1 MARPLNQI
9 KAEGQAAYLRG
20 DREAAQRLME
30 EYKATEA
37 RSKASIAAEQARDR
51 AISPLEGM
59 SGLDKLHVG
68 AASGLVNVGRRAGQ
82 LLLPKSLEERFGVSD
97 EDIDSQRTTDSA
109 LQSTLPGAVGRFVT
123 EAALTAPVGGAA
135 GSAVKGTLGAVN
147 LARTGRLA
155 GLAAEGAAGGEL
167 ASGDAGEGALFS
179 LGLGGV
185 GKLLQKAVRGSSS
198 VTPEA
203 RRLMS
208 EGVTLSPGQ
217 QNPQGIVAQFE
228 QGLERVPGLGA
239 LAQKVRVANLEEA
252 PAALFNR
259 RFGASYKPG
268 ASFESMVEDTA
279 EMLGKRYDNI
289 RASMAP
295 VKGGGGW
302 ELERAWRKAVNNPNT
317 LASPSIRKE
326 VGTWLEGQLSA
337 LKQKGQNVT
346 AKDLLDVRQAL
357 RAHVRD
363 AVQDGSR
370 EGKQLA
376 KLFRDA
382 EEELTQ
388 QIEHALPAAGRAL
401 LKETDAMYAA
411 YKPLETA
418 GFAAAARPRGAPTP
432 GQLINAA
439 KQAEGQSGWSGRA
452 SGRDQQFLRD
462 LRDVSERS
470 VRPTGAILPMTLAS
484 IPASLGLYPMMTKFG
499 SQLHAGMRPTQR
511 AAQAVIDN
519 LPAPVRALIETLR
532 RGTAGALTDSPE
544 E

>member
-9 KAEGQAAYLRG
+9 KAEGQAAYQRG
-20 DREAAQRLME
+20 DRETARRLME
-30 EYKATEA
+30 EYKAREA
-37 RSKASIAAEQARDR
+37 QSKASIEAEQARDR
-51 AISPLEGM
+51 RISPLEGM
-59 SGLDKLHVG
+59 SGFDKFHTG
-68 AASGLVNVGRRAGQ
+68 MASGLVNVGRRAGQ
-82 LLLPKSLEERFGVSD
+82 LLLPKSMEARFGVSD
-97 EDIDSQRTTDSA
+97 EDIESQRTTDAA
-109 LQSTLPGAVGRFVT
+109 LQNTLPGAVGRFVT

-252 PAALFNR
+252 PTALFNR
-259 RFGASYKPG
+259 RFGTSYKPG

-326 VGTWLEGQLSA
+326 AGTWLEGQLSA

-376 KLFRDA
+376 QLFRDA

-388 QIEHALPAAGRAL
+388 QIEHALPAAERAL

-439 KQAEGQSGWSGRA
+439 KRVEGQSGWSGRA